1 MTNVKIKNIVK
12 SFGEVEVIKKADVEI
27 KPGELFFLLGP
38 SGCGKT
44 TLLRIVAGLAEPNS
58 GEIFFN
64 DKNVTSLP
72 THKRNTGM
80 VFQNYA
86 LWPHMTVGENI
97 CFGLDVRKLPRN
109 EKQKQVADALNLVH
123 LPGYENRYPHQLSG
137 GQQQRVALARAL
149 VIKPDVVLL
158 DEPLSNLDAGLREE
172 MRREIKHIHK
182 KLGVTMIFVTHDQKE
197 AMAMATRIAVMHEGK
212 LEQTG
217 SPLEI
222 YQNPDSIF
230 VAKFVGDT
238 NFIDGTVEKI
248 SDNKIYINT
257 PAGKLIC
264 PAERAVKLPVQNEKV
279 KISIRPQGISFSND
293 GSQLETKW
301 QGRVVE
307 SAYLG
312 EMIAAVCDVNGIK
325 LRVTMLG
332 SIGLLPEPGEE
343 ISLEINS
350 SQVRIFLV

>member
-1 MTNVKIKNIVK
+1 MTNVKINKIVK
-12 SFGEVEVIKKADVEI
+12 SFGDVQVIKNADVEI

-44 TLLRIVAGLAEPNS
+44 TLLRIIAGLAEPNS
-58 GEIFFN
+58 GKIYFN
-64 DKNVTSLP
+64 DEDVTSLP

-109 EKQKQVADALNLVH
+109 EKQKRVSEALSLVH

-182 KLGVTMIFVTHDQKE
+182 ELGVTMIFVTHDQKE

-212 LEQTG
+212 FEQIG

-222 YQNPDSIF
+222 YQNPDSVF
-230 VAKFVGDT
+230 VAKFVGDI
-238 NFIDGTVEKI
+238 NFLDGTVESI
-248 SDNKIYINT
+248 SDNKIHINT
-257 PAGKLIC
+257 KAGKLVC
-264 PAERAVKLPVQNEKV
+264 PIDRAVKITNQIEKIS
-279 KISIRPQGISFSND
+279 ISIRPESISITNEKKS
-293 GSQLETKW
+293 ETIW
-301 QGRVVE
+301 QGTVVE

-312 EMIAAVCDVNGIK
+312 EMIIAVCEVNGIN
-325 LRVTMLG
+325 LRITMLG
-332 SIGLLPEPGEE
+332 SIGLVPKPGEK
-343 ISLEINS
+343 INLEINS
-350 SQVRIFLV
+350 SQVRIFGVE